1 MSFRGKNILIVG
13 GSSGIG
19 LSLVNL
25 LLDKGA
31 EVYNISRIASNDW
44 TGNVQHIGLD
54 VLGDMTS
61 LQPQLPEKL
70 DGLVYS
76 VGSINLKPFS
86 RFTEDDFIN
95 DYKINVIGAAKVIQ
109 QALKSLKNA
118 GASSVVLISSVAA
131 RTGMGFHASIAA
143 AKSGVEGLAISL
155 AAELAPQ
162 GIRVNVIAP
171 SLTDTP
177 MAQNLLSTPEKKEAS
192 AKRHPIGRYGTP
204 EDISNAI
211 AFLLSAE
218 SSWITGQVIGVDG
231 GMSKLK

>member
-1 MSFRGKNILIVG
+1 MNFQGKKFLVVG

-25 LLDKGA
+25 LLEKGA
-31 EVYNISRIASNDW
+31 EVFNISRTASNEW
-44 TGNVQHIGLD
+44 KGNIQHISLD
-54 VLGDMTS
+54 ILADLTS

-76 VGSINLKPFS
+76 IGSINLKPFN

-95 DYKINVIGAAKVIQ
+95 DYKINVVGAAKVIQ

-118 GASSVVLISSVAA
+118 GASSVVLMSSVAA
-131 RTGMGFHASIAA
+131 RTGMSFHTSIAA
-143 AKSGVEGLAISL
+143 AKSGVEGLALSL

-177 MAQNLLSTPEKKEAS
+177 MAQNLLNTPEKKEAS
-192 AKRHPIGRYGTP
+192 AKRHPIGRYGNP

-211 AFLLSAE
+211 AFLLSTE

>member
-1 MSFRGKNILIVG
+1 MSFQGKKILVAG

-19 LSLVNL
+19 LSLVNQL
-25 LLDKGA
+25 LENGA
-31 EVYNISRIASNDW
+31 EVYNISRMASNEW
-44 TGNVQHIGLD
+44 KGHVQHLGLD
-54 VLGDMTS
+54 ILGDLVS
-61 LQPQLPEKL
+61 LQSQLPEKL
-70 DGLVYS
+70 DGLLYS

-86 RFTEDDFIN
+86 RFTEDDFLN
-95 DYKINVIGAAKVIQ
+95 DYKINVVGAAKVIQ

-118 GASSVVLISSVAA
+118 GASSVVLMSSVAA
-131 RTGMGFHASIAA
+131 RTGMSFHTSIAA
-143 AKSGVEGLAISL
+143 AKGGVEGLALSL

-162 GIRVNVIAP
+162 GVRVNVIAP

-177 MAQNLLSTPEKKEAS
+177 MAQNFLNTPEKKESS
-192 AKRHPIGRYGTP
+192 AKRHPIGRYGNP